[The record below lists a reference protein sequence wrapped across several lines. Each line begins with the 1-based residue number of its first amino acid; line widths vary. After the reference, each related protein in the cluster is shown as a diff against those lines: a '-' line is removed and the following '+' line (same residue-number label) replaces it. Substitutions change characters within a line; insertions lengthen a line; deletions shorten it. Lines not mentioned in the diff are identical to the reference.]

1 MIALQR
7 RVISN
12 VSFLHHSLILRT
24 KMVEVLQQ
32 KMIFRK
38 PKLPIKQ
45 STIACGRWKIMI
57 FPTLDFGL
65 GWLWGSDT
73 WQSCHSQQFPST
85 VHLSRLL
92 SVRLT
97 LVANLSLPASFS
109 QADPIIQLPCPSS
122 TGKVLELSTHPHL
135 TLISGIMI
143 WRTIHGTLSQI
154 GSQLL

>member
-1 MIALQR
+1 MCPFCITHLFWGLRWWKSCNKNFPKAWAPLQSS
-7 RVISN
+7 I
-12 VSFLHHSLILRT
+12 
-24 KMVEVLQQ
+24 M
-32 KMIFRK
+32 
-38 PKLPIKQ
+38 
-45 STIACGRWKIMI
+45 CGRWKTMI
-57 FPTLDFGL
+57 FLTLDFGL

-122 TGKVLELSTHPHL
+122 TGKVLELSTHPLL

-143 WRTIHGTLSQI
+143 WRTTHCTLSQI

>member
-1 MIALQR
+1 MCPFCITHLFWGLR
-7 RVISN
+7 WWKSCN
-12 VSFLHHSLILRT
+12 KKWFSESLSS
-24 KMVEVLQQ
+24 
-32 KMIFRK
+32 
-38 PKLPIKQ
+38 Q
-45 STIACGRWKIMI
+45 STIVCGRWKITI